1 MNPLNPTVN
10 LLEVHDLDINEF
22 LQKSLQPSNNALLKL
37 NVLVELNLWDK
48 YLLLLKVVVLDV
60 RDL

>member
-48 YLLLLKVVVLDV
+48 YLLLLKVVVLDA

>member
-48 YLLLLKVVVLDV
+48 YLLLLKAVVLDA